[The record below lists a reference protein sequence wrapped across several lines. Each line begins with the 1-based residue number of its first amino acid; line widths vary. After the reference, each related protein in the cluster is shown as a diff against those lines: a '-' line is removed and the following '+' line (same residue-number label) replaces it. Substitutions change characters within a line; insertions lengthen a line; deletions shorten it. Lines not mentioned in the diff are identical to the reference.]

1 MVKMTTF
8 KTTDEY
14 TRYSLVNYFDVWYDE
29 EGWQIN
35 NSCTEF
41 NDLWLANDLTNKQI
55 AEALVSVGFL
65 TTSDMRK
72 LVIEYTGEFI
82 EIYQRK
88 QMMPIASL
96 RPYYQG

>member
-1 MVKMTTF
+1 MQTI

-14 TRYSLVNYFDVWYDE
+14 TRYSLVNYFDVWYGED
-29 EGWQIN
+29 GWQVN
-35 NSCTEF
+35 NLCTEL
-41 NDLWLANDLTNKQI
+41 NDLWLANDLTRKQI

-72 LVIEYTGEFI
+72 LTIEYEGEFI
-82 EIYQRK
+82 EIYQKK

-96 RPYYQG
+96 SPYQG